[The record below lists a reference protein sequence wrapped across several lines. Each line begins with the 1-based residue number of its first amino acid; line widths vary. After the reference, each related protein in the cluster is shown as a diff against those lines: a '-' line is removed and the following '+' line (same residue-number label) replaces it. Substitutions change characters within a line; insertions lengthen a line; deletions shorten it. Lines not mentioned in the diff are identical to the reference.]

1 MAPAKFDFEKKKKTF
16 STAMFYAMF
25 AFYLKFKVNP
35 TSCIYLAVWIKQ
47 KQKEKTLH
55 VVRKTILNF
64 TINFDV
70 K

>member
-1 MAPAKFDFEKKKKTF
+1 
-16 STAMFYAMF
+16 MFHAIF
-25 AFYLKFKVNP
+25 AFHLKFKVNP
-35 TSCIYLAVWIKQ
+35 TSCIYLAVWIKR
-47 KQKEKTLH
+47 KKKEKTLH